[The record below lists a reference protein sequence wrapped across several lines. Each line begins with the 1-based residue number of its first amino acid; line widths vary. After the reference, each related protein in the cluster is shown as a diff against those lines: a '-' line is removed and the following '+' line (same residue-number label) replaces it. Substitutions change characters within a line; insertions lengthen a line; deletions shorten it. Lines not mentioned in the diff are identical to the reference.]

1 MNPDHPDLSEF
12 HKPALLI
19 FLVWVTRQHTDALVT
34 LCGLKL
40 VGSRLKIGNLIEVF
54 QYSSDEWKA
63 AQQHIDTLEEGSP
76 EENEMIRTGFLE
88 LTGFEDETIEEIRKQ
103 LQI

>member
-1 MNPDHPDLSEF
+1 MNPDHPEISDF
-12 HKPALLI
+12 HKPVLLV

-40 VGSRLKIGNLIEVF
+40 VGSKLKIGNLIEAF
-54 QYSSDEWKA
+54 QYSSEEWKA
-63 AQQHIDTLEEGSP
+63 AHQHVDKLEAGSD
-76 EENEMIRTGFLE
+76 EETNMIRTGFLE
-88 LTGFEDETIEEIRKQ
+88 LTGFENETVEEIRKQ

>member
-1 MNPDHPDLSEF
+1 MNPDNPDFSAF
-12 HKPALLI
+12 RKPALLV

-40 VGSRLKIGNLIEVF
+40 VGSRMKIGNLIEVF
-54 QYSSDEWKA
+54 QYSSEEWKA
-63 AQQHIDTLEEGSP
+63 AQQHFDSLEEGSP
-76 EENEMIRTGFLE
+76 EENEIIRTGFLE
-88 LTGFEDETIEEIRKQ
+88 LTGFEDETVDLIRKQ